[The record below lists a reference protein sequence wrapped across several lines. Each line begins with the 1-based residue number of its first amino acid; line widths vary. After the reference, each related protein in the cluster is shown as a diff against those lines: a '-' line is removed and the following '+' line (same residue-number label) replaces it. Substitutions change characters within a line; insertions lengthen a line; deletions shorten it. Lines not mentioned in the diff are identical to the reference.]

1 MKQIHTT
8 AKKANRRSW
17 FGKSHAKT
25 QSANREAQRIDMQP
39 KRPRTFGQMIHHVQH
54 IQIKV
59 YNYNRH
65 RPVIITKNIPHA
77 VEA

>member
-1 MKQIHTT
+1 MKQIHTQ

-17 FGKSHAKT
+17 FSKSHGKT

-39 KRPRTFGQMIHHVQH
+39 KRPRTFGQMIHHVQY
-54 IQIKV
+54 IQLEDYIGARRIV
-59 YNYNRH
+59 
-65 RPVIITKNIPHA
+65 VTKNIPHA

>member
-17 FGKSHAKT
+17 FSKSHGKS

-39 KRPRTFGQMIHHVQH
+39 KQPRTFGQMIHHVQH
-54 IQIKV
+54 IQHEV
-59 YNYNRH
+59 YIGAR
-65 RPVIITKNIPHA
+65 RIVVTKNILHA

>member
-39 KRPRTFGQMIHHVQH
+39 KRPRTYGMMIHHVQH
-54 IQIKV
+54 IQREVFIGA
-59 YNYNRH
+59 R
-65 RPVIITKNIPHA
+65 RVIITKNIPHA

>member
-1 MKQIHTT
+1 MKQIHTQ

-17 FGKSHAKT
+17 FGKSHAKS
-25 QSANREAQRIDMQP
+25 QSANREAKRIDMQP

-54 IQIKV
+54 IQREVFIGV
-59 YNYNRH
+59 R
-65 RPVIITKNIPHA
+65 RVIITKNIPHA

>member
-17 FGKSHAKT
+17 FGKSHTKT

-39 KRPRTFGQMIHHVQH
+39 KRPRTYGQMIHHVQH
-54 IQIKV
+54 IQHEV
-59 YNYNRH
+59 YIGAR
-65 RPVIITKNIPHA
+65 RVVITKNILHA
-77 VEA
+77 AEA